1 MENRIGIVKAFR
13 EGTPYSYICE
23 HYWEMSKDELT
34 EVAKELCYEL
44 MTVSECS
51 LDIVADELSD
61 IWELE

>member
-1 MENRIGIVKAFR
+1 MENRIGIVKVFR

-23 HYWEMSKDELT
+23 HYWEMSKEELT

-44 MTVSECS
+44 MNVSKYS

-61 IWELE
+61 LWELE